1 MDARRYE
8 RNGPYGRAHHWLLA
22 RLSAFKNFASWTW
35 FERLSWIVVVF
46 GASGFF
52 VEHYFQLQRDKASAT
67 LEFVKRYQDAQ
78 LTSRRFA
85 LLEPWMSYDIKQM
98 KAMGATRQDID
109 ELVMKLIEHHSGNDT
124 ADIRAAIFDVVDF
137 YQTLSHC
144 IEAGRCDGDVA
155 KSYFEEYAWR
165 FYCLYRPYILTLKQQ
180 QNMPTYAERL
190 RKVRQ

>member
-1 MDARRYE
+1 V
-8 RNGPYGRAHHWLLA
+8 
-22 RLSAFKNFASWTW
+22 
-35 FERLSWIVVVF
+35 VVVF

-78 LTSRRFA
+78 LMSRRFA
-85 LLEPWMSYDIKQM
+85 LLEPWMSYNIQQL

-109 ELVMKLIEHHSGNDT
+109 ELVMKLIEHHSGNDVT
-124 ADIRAAIFDVVDF
+124 DMRAAIFDIVDF
-137 YQTLSHC
+137 YETLSHC

-190 RKVRQ
+190 RKFASSKNSCEQ